1 MIEFSES
8 LYYLDPGTGS
18 YIMQIILAAGVTA
31 SLFFKNIKIAFLNII
46 VRLRNKKR
54 N

>member
-1 MIEFSES
+1 MIEFSEN

-18 YIMQIILAAGVTA
+18 YLMQIILAAGITA
-31 SLFFKNIKIAFLNII
+31 SLFFKNLKIAFLNII